1 MNFLCKYCESSFV
14 SRNKLFIHLKN
25 EHDSSGSNLA
35 KKLFKDSLK
44 NEILNTTDSTINNDA
59 SLGTISHSQ
68 RDIESE
74 IQTIS
79 EDEWYRVVLKPQGL
93 ATMGVKG

>member
-1 MNFLCKYCESSFV
+1 MRMLGMNFLCKYCESSFE

-25 EHDSSGSNLA
+25 VHRGSQEINSNSNNSA
-35 KKLFKDSLK
+35 KSNSNIIDDFSIIDISLL
-44 NEILNTTDSTINNDA
+44 E
-59 SLGTISHSQ
+59 SQ
-68 RDIESE
+68 

-93 ATMGVKG
+93 ATMGVKGGN

>member
-1 MNFLCKYCESSFV
+1 MNFLCKYCESSFA

-25 EHDSSGSNLA
+25 EHDTSGSNLV
-35 KKLFKDSLK
+35 KKLFKNTLDL
-44 NEILNTTDSTINNDA
+44 NEIITTTNSSINDGNN
-59 SLGTISHSQ
+59 LGNISH
-68 RDIESE
+68 IESE

>member
-1 MNFLCKYCESSFV
+1 M
-14 SRNKLFIHLKN
+14 KN
-25 EHDSSGSNLA
+25 EHDSSGSNLV
-35 KKLFKDSLK
+35 KLFKDSLQ

-59 SLGTISHSQ
+59 SLGIISHSR

>member
-25 EHDSSGSNLA
+25 EHDSSGINLV
-35 KKLFKDSLK
+35 KNLFKK
-44 NEILNTTDSTINNDA
+44 NEILLNTTDSTINNDA
-59 SLGTISHSQ
+59 SLGTISHLQS
-68 RDIESE
+68 DIESE